1 MSVSPIH
8 DGNILC
14 SAFVSKGKKDGIFFF
29 FFLNTAAGCLAIS
42 GDSNVNKSKTH

>member
-29 FFLNTAAGCLAIS
+29 FFLKHSCGMFS
-42 GDSNVNKSKTH
+42 DEW